1 MKAGHSHS
9 PQRSIQAVIMRGGTS
24 KGVYFHAAD
33 LPSEGPERD
42 ELLLRVMGSPDA
54 LQIDGLGGSRAI
66 TSKVAIISPSSRP
79 DADVDYTFAQVAVDV
94 PRVQWN
100 GNCGNISAGVGP
112 FAVDEG
118 LVPATEGITKVR
130 IFNTNT
136 QKIMTAHVPV
146 ENGFHRADGAF
157 AIPGV
162 PGTGAEIV
170 MDWSAT
176 VGARTGTFLPTDN
189 VVDRLTLSDGRQV
202 SVTICDVGN
211 PAVWVSAESIGA
223 RGDESKSEIDDSAT
237 LLATLQ
243 EIRARVA
250 EKLGMSLN
258 WRDADTVT
266 PGLPVVG
273 MVAPPSGYSTI
284 NGVPVAPSEMDL
296 TVRLAFMGKLH
307 ESLAGTAAVNLAA
320 ASRLPGSVV
329 SDAASATDADFLR
342 AGHPSGVMRVSVS
355 CDDVA
360 KKQPRFHMLG
370 MSRTA
375 RRIADCRVYVQ
386 M

>member
-1 MKAGHSHS
+1 MNIGPSRS
-9 PQRSIQAVIMRGGTS
+9 PQWSVPAVIMRGGTS
-24 KGVYFHAAD
+24 KGVYFHAGD
-33 LPSEGPERD
+33 LPPEGPERD
-42 ELLLRVMGSPDA
+42 DLLLRVMGSPDA

-66 TSKVAIISPSSRP
+66 TSKIAIIGPSSRP
-79 DADVDYTFAQVAVDV
+79 DADVDYTFAQVAVDA
-94 PRVQWN
+94 PLVQWN

-118 LVPATEGITKVR
+118 LVPAIDGITKVR

-136 QKIMTAHVPV
+136 GKIMTAHVPV
-146 ENGFHRADGAF
+146 ANGHHTPVGTF
-157 AIPGV
+157 AVPGV

-176 VGARTGTFLPTDN
+176 VGARTGTLLPTGN
-189 VVDRLTLSDGRQV
+189 IVDRLSLSDGRNIP
-202 SVTICDVGN
+202 VTICDVGN
-211 PAVWVSAESIGA
+211 PAVWVAAGSVGA

-237 LLATLQ
+237 LLGTLQ

-250 EKLGMSLN
+250 EMLAMSPR

-266 PGLPVVG
+266 PGLPVIG
-273 MVAPPSGYSTI
+273 MVAPPSDYITI
-284 NGVPVAPSEMDL
+284 NGGRVLAAEMDL
-296 TVRLAFMGKLH
+296 TVRLVFMGKLH
-307 ESLAGTAAVNLAA
+307 ESLAGTASVNLAA

-329 SDAASATDADFLR
+329 AGLAADTDTDHLL
-342 AGHPSGVMRVSVS
+342 AGHPSGVMRVSVA
-355 CDDVA
+355 CDGTGEEA
-360 KKQPRFHMLG
+360 PRFHMLG